1 MALNLHHGTAA
12 ALALVLA
19 AIVPALDGCVPVATA
34 SVDYGAGEYT
44 NYCAQCHGP
53 TGSGNAGV
61 GAPAIAGLPDWYV
74 VEQVNK
80 FRTSL
85 RGAHFDDI
93 EGLRMRPMAMTLH
106 SDVEIQAVAMY
117 VATMTPVRSPLTLS
131 GGDPEKGKTLFVTCT
146 ACHGP
151 EAAGNQTLGAPPLVL
166 QNDWYLARQIG
177 KFKSGVR
184 GANPADV
191 RGGQMRPMAAMLT
204 DDQAV
209 TDVVAY
215 IQTLRK

>member
-1 MALNLHHGTAA
+1 MALNLHHAAA

-19 AIVPALDGCVPVATA
+19 AVLPLSGCVPTATA
-34 SVDYGAGEYT
+34 SVEYGSGEYT
-44 NYCAQCHGP
+44 NYCGQCHGP
-53 TGSGNAGV
+53 TGAGNPGV

-106 SDVEIQAVAMY
+106 SDTEILAVAMF
-117 VATMTPVRSPLTLS
+117 VATMPPVPSPSTLT
-131 GGDPEKGKTLFVTCT
+131 GGDAEKGKTLYVTCS

-151 EAAGNQTLGAPPLVL
+151 DAVGNQTLGAPPLVL

-209 TDVVAY
+209 SDVVAY